1 MYEHM
6 LRSEGGWRLHII
18 QEQLLSFRLQPARLF
33 IFSRF
38 MAVHTSQFFLSVQKV
53 SSNALQ
59 YLRYTN
65 SVKIGIGEGW
75 GKGFFLLSDGRIVIA
90 IYLTE
95 NRSKLC
101 HIKCTKSAFER
112 QSRESASIPK
122 KDTVMLKL
130 SKRTR

>member
-1 MYEHM
+1 
-6 LRSEGGWRLHII
+6 
-18 QEQLLSFRLQPARLF
+18 
-33 IFSRF
+33 

-101 HIKCTKSAFER
+101 HIKCTISTFER
-112 QSRESASIPK
+112 QSQRESASIPK
-122 KDTVMLKL
+122 KDIVMLKL
-130 SKRTR
+130 SKRTRYTYHSKLLRVQNEKNQ